1 MQLAEILQGFASVE
15 YLVGQENTTNLPND
29 QRISDVDFSQGIKLL
44 LDLEQWTV
52 LEFYQL
58 SSESYSLS

>member
-1 MQLAEILQGFASVE
+1 MQLGKILKGFAFVE
-15 YLVGQENTTNLPND
+15 YLVGQENTTNLPID